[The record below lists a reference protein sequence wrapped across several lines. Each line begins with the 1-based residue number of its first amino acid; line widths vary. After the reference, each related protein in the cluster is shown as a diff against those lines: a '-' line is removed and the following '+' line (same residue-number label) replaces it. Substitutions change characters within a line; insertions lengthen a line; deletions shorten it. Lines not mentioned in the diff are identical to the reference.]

1 MLAPWKKSY
10 DKPSVYSCSVVYHVW
25 LFVTPMDCGHDKPRH
40 YIKKQRHHFANKSA
54 RNQSYGFSC
63 YHIWMWELD
72 HKEGWAPKN
81 WWFWT
86 VVLKKTPESPL
97 DSKETKPDNPKGNK
111 LWIIIGKTDTEVE
124 TRILWLS
131 DGKNWLLKRCWFWEE
146 LKAGPEGGDRGWDS
160 WMASPTQWTWVWV
173 NAWSW
178 WWTWRPGMLQ
188 SIVSKRLGHSWA
200 TELTVW
206 YKGFSLNLL
215 K

>member
-1 MLAPWKKSY
+1 MVFPVVMYGCENLTIEKAECQRIDAVELLCWK
-10 DKPSVYSCSVVYHVW
+10 
-25 LFVTPMDCGHDKPRH
+25 R
-40 YIKKQRHHFANKSA
+40 I
-54 RNQSYGFSC
+54 FSL
-63 YHIWMWELD
+63 LD
-72 HKEGWAPKN
+72 INEIQPVH
-81 WWFWT
+81 
-86 VVLKKTPESPL
+86 
-97 DSKETKPDNPKGNK
+97 PKGNQF
-111 LWIIIGKTDTEVE
+111 WIIIGKTDTEVE

-146 LKAGPEGGDRGWDS
+146 LKAGPEGGDRGWDG

-173 NAWSW
+173 NSWSW